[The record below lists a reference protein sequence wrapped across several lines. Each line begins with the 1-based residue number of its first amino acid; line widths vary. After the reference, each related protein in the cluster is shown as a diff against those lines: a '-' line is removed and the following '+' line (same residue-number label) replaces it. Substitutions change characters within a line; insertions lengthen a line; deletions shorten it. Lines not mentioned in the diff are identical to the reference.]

1 MLSIKQILTVT
12 FTLFAIIDIL
22 GSIPILISLK
32 EKMGTIHAGKATIA
46 SGFIMVLFFMVG
58 EQLLAIMSVD
68 ISSFAVAGSIVIF
81 LLGLEMLL
89 GMEFFKNEGDTGG
102 SGSYVPIAFP
112 LIAGSGSL
120 TTIISLKANFGYYNI
135 LIGILINL
143 LIVYIVIKCLNRIER
158 LLGKAGLMVIRK
170 FFGIILLAIAIRIF
184 KTNVGL

>member
-32 EKMGTIHAGKATIA
+32 EKMGGISAIKASLA
-46 SGFIMVLFFMVG
+46 SGFIMILFFLVG
-58 EQLLAIMSVD
+58 EKLLHIMSVD
-68 ISSFAVAGSIVIF
+68 ISSFAVAGSVVIF

-89 GMEFFKNEGDTGG
+89 GMEFFKSNSEAGT

-120 TTIISLKANFGYYNI
+120 TTIISLKADFGYFNI
-135 LIGILINL
+135 LIGILINI
-143 LIVYIVIKCLNRIER
+143 LIVYIVIRSLDRIER
-158 LLGKAGLMVIRK
+158 LLGKSGLMVIRQ

-184 KTNVGL
+184 KSNVGL